1 MPILHRNAVK
11 NISNPDPS
19 SIVKKKVGGSEAKL
33 LTSWLQDKD
42 YFYKPF
48 SKLNIGGEGK
58 YVPCL

>member
-1 MPILHRNAVK
+1 MAILHINAVK
-11 NISNPDPS
+11 KYLQPR

-48 SKLNIGGEGK
+48 SKLKIGGEGK